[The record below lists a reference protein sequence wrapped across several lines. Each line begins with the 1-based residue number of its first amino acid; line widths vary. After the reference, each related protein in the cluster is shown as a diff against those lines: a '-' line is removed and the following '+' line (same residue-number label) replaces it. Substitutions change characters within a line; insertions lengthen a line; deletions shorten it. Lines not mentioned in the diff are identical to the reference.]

1 MRIYVPSYTTSAGI
15 SLAIILSKM
24 VGAPLSAS
32 AAASC
37 ALDCSSDIA
46 RTEPL
51 KLKEDALGGGE
62 VFQEGKEGS
71 PKGFFS

>member
-1 MRIYVPSYTTSAGI
+1 MRIYLPSYTTSAGI

-46 RTEPL
+46 RTEHL
-51 KLKEDALGGGE
+51 KLKEDVEDVPGG

-71 PKGFFS
+71 PQGFL